1 MGSHDGC
8 CMILLL
14 LQRRGCDGLVMSGD
28 DGEAL
33 MICSSR
39 IAGNSID
46 DDGAVATGG
55 GPDEG

>member
-1 MGSHDGC
+1 
-8 CMILLL
+8 
-14 LQRRGCDGLVMSGD
+14 MSGD